1 MICREFVTVQLQD
14 FAFTA
19 KSVKFNKKTLDFQGF
34 SCIERT
40 ACFLRN
46 LQKEKVWK
54 KITFKQ
60 LLVCVP

>member
-19 KSVKFNKKTLDFQGF
+19 KSVKFNKKTLDFQAF

-46 LQKEKVWK
+46 LQKEKV
-54 KITFKQ
+54 
-60 LLVCVP
+60 